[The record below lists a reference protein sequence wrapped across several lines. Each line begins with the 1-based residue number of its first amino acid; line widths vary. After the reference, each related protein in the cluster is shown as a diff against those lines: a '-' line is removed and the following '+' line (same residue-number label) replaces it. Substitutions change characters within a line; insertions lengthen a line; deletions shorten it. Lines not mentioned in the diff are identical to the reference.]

1 MKTLRLR
8 SLLEG
13 SMLIGR
19 EVKEAKAMQYVAIDG
34 HRRYSLVSVE
44 SVDGELVT
52 ERRVDHEHGAITDF
66 LSECERGSP
75 VAVETI
81 GNWYWIVD
89 EIESAGMKAQLVHA
103 RRAKMMLASTN
114 KTDRL
119 DCRGMNRLQRTGTL
133 PVVWIPPGNL
143 RDRRDLLR
151 TRMVFVQERTRL
163 KNRIHSMLA
172 KYGIRV
178 EGVSDLFGRRGREQ
192 LGAALHLLPE
202 HGRFSTE
209 RLLGQL
215 DSVDAELKE
224 FEDRL
229 ESVLEGDDR
238 YALLLSIPGVGF
250 ILAAVILFEVGEVDR
265 FASAAHLASY
275 SGTTPRVHASGG
287 KVRYGN
293 LRADVNRY
301 LKWAFCEAATTAAT
315 GRGSHRHQHIKRLYS
330 RLRERRG
337 QQKAIGAVARH
348 LAEATYWILKKEEPY
363 REPKTVSS
371 TGR

>member
-1 MKTLRLR
+1 M
-8 SLLEG
+8 LLGEG
-13 SMLIGR
+13 GAR
-19 EVKEAKAMQYVAIDG
+19 AMQYVAIDG
-34 HRRYSLVSVE
+34 HRRYSLISVE
-44 SVDGELVT
+44 STSGELIT
-52 ERRVDHEHGAITDF
+52 ERRVDHERGAIAEF
-66 LSECERGSP
+66 LGGCEIDSR

-89 EIESAGMKAQLVHA
+89 EIEAAGMDPQLVHA

-119 DCRGMNRLQRTGTL
+119 DCRGLNRLQRSGTL
-133 PVVWIPPGNL
+133 PAVWIPPGEL

-151 TRMVFVQERTRL
+151 TRMVLVQEGTRL

-178 EGVSDLFGRRGREQ
+178 EGVSDLFGRRGRQRLSE
-192 LGAALHLLPE
+192 ALHLLPE
-202 HGRFSTE
+202 HGRFSAE
-209 RLLGQL
+209 KLLQQL
-215 DSVDAELKE
+215 DSVSAQIKE

-229 ESVLEGDDR
+229 ESVLEADER
-238 YALLLSIPGVGF
+238 YSLLLSIPGVGF

-301 LKWAFCEAATTAAT
+301 LKWAFSEAATNAAT
-315 GRGSHRHQHIKRLYS
+315 GRGSHRYRHIKRLYG
-330 RLRERRG
+330 RLKQRRG

>member
-1 MKTLRLR
+1 
-8 SLLEG
+8 
-13 SMLIGR
+13 
-19 EVKEAKAMQYVAIDG
+19 MQYVAIDG
-34 HRRYSLVSVE
+34 HRRYSLISVE
-44 SVDGELVT
+44 GADGTLVT
-52 ERRVDHEHGAITDF
+52 ERRVDHERGAIAEF
-66 LSECERGSP
+66 LCGCEGDSR

-103 RRAKMMLASTN
+103 RRAKMMMASTN

-119 DCRGMNRLQRTGTL
+119 DCRGLNRLQRSGTL
-133 PVVWIPPGNL
+133 PVVWIPPGEL

-151 TRMVFVQERTRL
+151 TRMMLVQEGTRL

-192 LGAALHLLPE
+192 LREALQLLPE

-209 RLLGQL
+209 KLLEQL
-215 DSVDAELKE
+215 DSVGSQVKE
-224 FEDRL
+224 FEERL
-229 ESVLEGDDR
+229 GNVLEADER
-238 YALLLSIPGVGF
+238 YQLLLSIPGVGF

-287 KVRYGN
+287 KVHYGK

-301 LKWAFCEAATTAAT
+301 LKWAFSEAATTAAT
-315 GRGSHRHQHIKRLYS
+315 GRGSHHHQHIKKLYS

-348 LAEATYWILKKEEPY
+348 LAGATYWILKKEEPY